1 MSCPCGSQATFATC
15 CEPYLTGKKIAA
27 TPEILMRSRYSA
39 YVKGN
44 IDYIEKTQSDN
55 SDFNK
60 AEAETWA
67 SESEWLGLEIKNA
80 KGNVV
85 EFIAKYKVKGQDKV
99 CIHQEISE
107 FTQENGK
114 WLFKQGTIVGA
125 QPIRRT
131 EAKVGRN
138 DPCPCGS
145 GKKYKKCCVA

>member
-1 MSCPCGSQATFATC
+1 MTCPCGSNQAYSQC
-15 CEPYLTGKKIAA
+15 CEPYLLGKKTAA
-27 TPEILMRSRYSA
+27 TPEILMRSRYTA

-44 IDYIEKTQSDN
+44 IDYIEKTQADN

-67 SESEWLGLEIKNA
+67 KESEWLGLEIRNA

-85 EFIAKYKVKGQDKV
+85 EFIARYKVKGQEKV
-99 CIHQEISE
+99 AVHQEISE
-107 FTQENGK
+107 FVQKDGD

-125 QPIRRT
+125 QPIKRT

-145 GKKYKKCCVA
+145 GKKYKKCCG